1 MNPDTEKQHTQLD
14 LDLNDLIDLRIF
26 LQLVSK
32 RGSIVPQEMERFGAI
47 YNKIDKSLTKLAP
60 DAPTLDTIVQ
70 QQQQQQGQQQEQEQ
84 EQEQQGNNEEKAPKN
99 IITL

>member
-1 MNPDTEKQHTQLD
+1 MNPDTEKQQTQLD

-32 RGSIVPQEMERFGAI
+32 RGAIVPQEMERFGI
-47 YNKIDKSLTKLAP
+47 IFNKIDNSLKKLAP
-60 DAPTLDTIVQ
+60 DAPTLDTIL
-70 QQQQQQGQQQEQEQ
+70 QQQQGQGQEPEKGQENSN
-84 EQEQQGNNEEKAPKN
+84 EQTPKN

>member
-84 EQEQQGNNEEKAPKN
+84 QGNNEEKAPKN